1 MCLTLISLVL
11 GCDGEATPKDMT
23 GGLALVPIDSI
34 RLAETDSV
42 YLGLPTAMIVTPREI
57 IASDA
62 ISGRVLRFGSNGSLR
77 GTFGTH
83 RGQGPGEFVV
93 PGAMTLLGDSAIVI
107 ADWQLERLN
116 VFRRSDGQ
124 FSRSIPALGLAYS
137 MTTRGDSVLIGM
149 YGRADSTSSAILYP
163 SADTLYRRGRVPDE
177 YRQSAGIRT
186 VHPYISVATTGEHFL
201 TGFTGSNSI
210 YDATGTAAPKSFAV
224 PTLLRR
230 AMPEPE
236 EMVRRFETNLSDS
249 AIASMG
255 STLVA
260 LYGMQGSKVVALN
273 LDVTVNKQL
282 ITAQGWASVLNMQD
296 RTACVDA
303 KVPSFGTGK
312 PVFDVV
318 ADTLFV
324 LDQRITEA
332 DTPESW
338 VFRYRIDDSKCDWK
352 PLIEKT

>member
-1 MCLTLISLVL
+1 MV
-11 GCDGEATPKDMT
+11 
-23 GGLALVPIDSI
+23 
-34 RLAETDSV
+34 
-42 YLGLPTAMIVTPREI
+42 VTPSEI

-62 ISGRVLRFGSNGSLR
+62 ISGRVLRFGSDGSLR

-107 ADWQLERLN
+107 ADWQLERLSI
-116 VFRRSDGQ
+116 FRTSDGS

-149 YGRADSTSSAILYP
+149 YGRVDSTSSAILYP
-163 SADTLYRRGRVPDE
+163 NADSLYRRGTVPLE

-186 VHPYISVATTGEHFL
+186 VHPYISVTATGGHLL
-201 TGFTGSNSI
+201 TGFTGSNVI
-210 YDATGTAAPKSFAV
+210 YDVTDAAAPTSFV
-224 PTLLRR
+224 IPSRLRR
-230 AMPEPE
+230 PMPEPD
-236 EMVRRFETNLSDS
+236 EMVRRFETSLSDS

-260 LYGMQGSKVVALN
+260 LYSMQGSKVMALN

-282 ITAQGWASVLNMQD
+282 ITAQGWASVLDLQD

-303 KVPSFGTGK
+303 KISSFGSGK

-324 LDQRITEA
+324 LDQRITGA

-338 VFRYRIDDSKCDWK
+338 VFRYRIDDSKCNWK
-352 PLIEKT
+352 PLIDKT